1 MLYIYENIKQ
11 FPEFVEKFYEEQ
23 RGEFRPYHEILVDY
37 DVLILDRDKYTV
49 KDIEE
54 YLEFFKYKSLNGE
67 GRMAFIN
74 NFDRV
79 DRKIQNKLLKTFEEN
94 LNSQVITTNNKK
106 GILPTILS
114 RAATREEETF
124 HFDYDKYQK
133 KYRDLLN
140 SITLSGEDYNFYI
153 ENEKETDFILKL
165 YDSLVEKN
173 YAKAYM
179 LVTLKDD
186 LPNDR
191 VIYEIIQFADIQ
203 SSKINI
209 EELFL
214 LQERL
219 DSPANKKL
227 QLENYLVQKIG
238 KN

>member
-11 FPEFVEKFYEEQ
+11 FPEFVERFYEEQ
-23 RGEFRPYHEILVDY
+23 RGEYRSYHEILVDY

-67 GRMAFIN
+67 DKLAIIN
-74 NFDRV
+74 NFDHV
-79 DRKIQNKLLKTFEEN
+79 DRKMQNKLLKTFEEN
-94 LNSQVITTNNKK
+94 LSSQVITTNNRK

-114 RAATREEETF
+114 RAATQEEETF

-133 KYRDLLN
+133 KYHDLLN
-140 SITLSGEDYNFYI
+140 SITLSNKDYNFYI

-173 YAKAYM
+173 YPKAYV

-186 LPNDR
+186 LPDGKT
-191 VIYEIIQFADIQ
+191 IYEVIQYAGLQ
-203 SSKINI
+203 SSGTNI

-219 DSPANKKL
+219 DSPANRKL
-227 QLENYLVQKIG
+227 QLENYLVQKMR